1 MNTVREPLELS
12 AAIARRI
19 ATQMCRRSPDSGE
32 DCAWLHGFWQC
43 LRLMRVAATPDRHAD
58 FYREALARVEGA
70 AATPRVLVCG
80 AADYSMLAHALAA
93 FRCRNVEPAISV
105 IDVCDTPLYLNRW
118 YAERE
123 ACNIETHRR
132 HLLEYSE
139 PRRFDVVC
147 THSFFGQFPR
157 GRRPAM
163 IAAWRGLLRPG
174 GLVVTTLPLR
184 PGSAEEPN
192 RFTSG
197 QAESFRAG
205 VLAHA
210 KTLAEFLD
218 SEPEDIIRQGER
230 YLEAR
235 YGYPV
240 DSSEEVRELFASE
253 GFAVEQLSCAVAPT
267 EKGLDAGGPGLRCRG
282 VEYASVVA
290 RRL

>member
-1 MNTVREPLELS
+1 MNAVREPLELS
-12 AAIARRI
+12 APIARRV
-19 ATQMCRRSPDSGE
+19 AAQMCRRDPETGE

-43 LRLMRVAATPDRHAD
+43 LRLMRLAATPERHAD
-58 FYREALARVEGA
+58 FYQKALGRVEGA
-70 AATPRVLVCG
+70 AASSRLLVCG
-80 AADYSMLAHALAA
+80 AADYSMLAHVLFA
-93 FRCRNVEPAISV
+93 FRRRGVEPAISV
-105 IDVCDTPLYLNRW
+105 IDVCETPLYLNRW

-123 ACNIETHRR
+123 GCRIETHRA
-132 HLLEYSE
+132 HLLEYSG
-139 PRRFDVVC
+139 PGGFDAVC

-157 GRRPAM
+157 EQRPAM
-163 IAAWRGLLRPG
+163 IAAWRSLLRPG

-192 RFTSG
+192 RFTPG
-197 QAESFRAG
+197 QAAVFRAA

-210 KTLAEFLD
+210 ETLGKSLGA
-218 SEPEDIIRQGER
+218 EPEEIIRQGER

-240 DSSEEVRELFASE
+240 RSGEEVRDLFANE
-253 GFAVEQLSCAVAPT
+253 GFEVEQLNCTVAPT
-267 EKGLDAGGPGLRCRG
+267 EAGRDAGGPGLRRRG